1 MKNKIPGILLCLC
14 LMLVVVPTRAYA
26 MQIFVKS
33 LTGKTITIEVE
44 PTDSIEAIKG
54 KIEEK
59 EGIPA
64 ESQILYWNDK
74 QLDEGKTLSDYNI
87 QNETILRL
95 ALKNG
100 DVIEVTGIYQP
111 GTTEP
116 ADVVSL
122 DIVWDAMDFTYN
134 AADETWDP
142 ATHTNKPN
150 TQTGWTWDGA
160 TAVKPAP
167 AITLTNHSNIGV
179 KASFE
184 FTSNVDGLTWTFPET
199 ISNDNLRNTLLL
211 ASAMESTP
219 QEEAPTAQTTFAL
232 NGGAIDKD
240 ADLGSITVTVAKQA
254 VTEVST
260 AQELQKAVA
269 DQEPVIRLT
278 GDIDKADI
286 SDIPF
291 PSNYAGVLDLN
302 GHTSNLPIGVY
313 NSALTIKN
321 GTICAQENESALSV
335 EGNSNVTVENCTLTK
350 TGYNGELLLVRGN
363 STVVLNNCSLSR
375 TEDGYTMEGDGTVI
389 FSGTTRI
396 TGSSLNDTFWP
407 TVNCLAGNYNFDPT
421 KYVDASIYDI
431 IQGEE
436 YDEKTGY
443 LFNAWIVSPKE
454 NND

>member
-26 MQIFVKS
+26 MQLFVKS

-122 DIVWDAMDFTYN
+122 DIAWDAMDFTYN
-134 AADETWDP
+134 AAGETWDP

-150 TQTGWTWDGA
+150 PQTGWTWDGA

-167 AITLTNHSNIGV
+167 AITLTNHSNTGIR
-179 KASFE
+179 ASFAFE
-184 FTSNVDGLTWTFPET
+184 SEIDDLTGTFPET
-199 ISNDNLRNTLLL
+199 ISNTAQGNNVLFLE
-211 ASAMESTP
+211 SAEGTE
-219 QEEAPTAQTTFAL
+219 QAKAPTAQTTFAL
-232 NGGAIDKD
+232 NSGAIDKD

-254 VTEVST
+254 VTEVSSAT
-260 AQELQKAVA
+260 ELQKAVA
-269 DQEPVIRLT
+269 DQEPCYP
-278 GDIDKADI
+278 ADWRHRQ
-286 SDIPF
+286 SRYF
-291 PSNYAGVLDLN
+291 R
-302 GHTSNLPIGVY
+302 H
-313 NSALTIKN
+313 
-321 GTICAQENESALSV
+321 
-335 EGNSNVTVENCTLTK
+335 
-350 TGYNGELLLVRGN
+350 
-363 STVVLNNCSLSR
+363 SLSFQLCWCAR
-375 TEDGYTMEGDGTVI
+375 LERSYV
-389 FSGTTRI
+389 R
-396 TGSSLNDTFWP
+396 
-407 TVNCLAGNYNFDPT
+407 LAGRC
-421 KYVDASIYDI
+421 
-431 IQGEE
+431 
-436 YDEKTGY
+436 
-443 LFNAWIVSPKE
+443 L
-454 NND
+454 